1 MPPAAPSLGD
11 RHTVASPRQGGVS
24 RPPIE
29 TGKARPLAMV
39 GAERLPTP
47 PSVPTM
53 AESGFPGFDMD
64 DWNGLFAPSD
74 APPAV
79 IGKLQSVVA
88 QACRDPGVLARMA
101 PLGTVLVGQS
111 TAEFTRWLQ
120 NQRQIVAQV
129 IREAGITLG

>member
-1 MPPAAPSLGD
+1 
-11 RHTVASPRQGGVS
+11 
-24 RPPIE
+24 
-29 TGKARPLAMV
+29 MV
-39 GAERLPTP
+39 GAERLPTLT
-47 PSVPTM
+47 SVPTM

-111 TAEFTRWLQ
+111 TADFTRWLQ